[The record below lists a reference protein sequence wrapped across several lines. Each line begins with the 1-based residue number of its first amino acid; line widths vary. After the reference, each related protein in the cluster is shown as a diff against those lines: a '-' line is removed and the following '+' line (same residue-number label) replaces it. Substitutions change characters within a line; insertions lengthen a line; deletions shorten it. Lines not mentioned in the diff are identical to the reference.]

1 MKSLSE
7 QIKELN
13 SNSREQDKKLS
24 NFLSTQ
30 LNTQSN
36 MLQLT
41 SQLSQNGIIDSKTKK
56 YFENIDK
63 GIQILISN
71 SKKK

>member
-1 MKSLSE
+1 MQSLTEQMKE
-7 QIKELN
+7 FN

-30 LNTQSN
+30 LNTQTS

-41 SQLSQNGIIDSKTKK
+41 NQLNQRRIN
-56 YFENIDK
+56 
-63 GIQILISN
+63 
-71 SKKK
+71 